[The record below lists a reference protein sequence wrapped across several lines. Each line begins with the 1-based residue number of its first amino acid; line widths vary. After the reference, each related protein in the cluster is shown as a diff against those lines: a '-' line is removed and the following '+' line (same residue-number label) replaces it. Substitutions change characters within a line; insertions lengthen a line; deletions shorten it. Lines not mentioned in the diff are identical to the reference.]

1 MTQKVR
7 IQETGRFDLE
17 AALGSVER
25 NGGTVTPGHKFGFNA
40 AVGTTPEGV
49 HTLGGPILFPTS
61 AQTVRI
67 KIGGNAEDTADGDGA
82 RSVKVLG
89 IDDNLNEIEETIATA
104 GALAST
110 PTVAKF
116 WRVYRAFVE
125 DVGTYGVSNT
135 ADIVIE
141 NTTSFQE
148 LIGIPATD
156 GQSQTSPV
164 STPRKRPLV
173 ITYLTLDVESTKIV
187 SFKLFIREGF
197 NRVVAPFCAK
207 RIQLIPTKTPEGIWP
222 TLLDTPI
229 FIPELTDVWIEAA
242 VDLTSAQAGTIMSYY
257 NIPIAE

>member
-17 AALGSVER
+17 AALGLVRR
-25 NGGTVTPGHKFGFNA
+25 NGGNLEPGHKFGFNP
-40 AVGTTPEGV
+40 AVGTTAEGV

-67 KIGGNAEDTADGDGA
+67 KVGGDAEDTAAGDGA

-89 IDDNLNEIEETIATA
+89 IDDNLDEIEETIVTA

-141 NTTSFQE
+141 NTTSLQE
-148 LIGIPATD
+148 LIGIPAGD
-156 GQSQTSPV
+156 GQSQTSLV
-164 STPRKRPLV
+164 STPQKRPLI

-187 SFKLFIREGF
+187 DFKLFVREGF

-207 RIQLIPTKTPEGIWP
+207 RIRLVPTKTPEGIWP

-229 FIPELTDVWIEAA
+229 LVPELSDVWLEASVA
-242 VDLTSAQAGTIMSYY
+242 ATAAQAGTIMSYY
-257 NIPIAE
+257 NVPTR